1 MHLTIQNVELE
12 VEISGLGEP
21 ALVFLH
27 YGGGT
32 HRAWDAV
39 VRNLQSGFQAITYD
53 MRGWGLSGPADDGYS
68 IKALAAEVTALI
80 EHLELKTYVLVGH
93 SMGGKVAQLVASS
106 RPHGLAGLILV
117 APATPAP
124 SRMSEEAKQQQL
136 HAYDDRSTVL
146 KTIEF
151 LCAKMSSPELVEQ
164 IVADSL
170 SGSSE
175 AKSAWPTQ
183 GMFEDISVNVAQ
195 IAVPTLLL
203 AGELDRLDSVEQHR
217 EEVVARI
224 PGSVLQII
232 PQSGHLLPI
241 DQPLHTAEAI
251 RHFVHTNVRQGK
263 RPT

>member
-1 MHLTIQNVELE
+1 MHLTVQNVELE

-27 YGGGT
+27 YWGGT
-32 HRAWDAV
+32 HRTWDAV
-39 VRNLQSGFQAITYD
+39 VRNLHSGFQAITYD

-68 IKALAAEVTALI
+68 IEALAAEVTALI

-93 SMGGKVAQLVASS
+93 SMGRKVAQLVASN

-146 KTIEF
+146 QTIDF
-151 LCAKMSSPELVEQ
+151 LCARTPALELVEQ

-183 GMFEDISVNVAQ
+183 GMFEDISVDVAQ
-195 IAVPTLLL
+195 IAIPTLVL

-224 PGSVLQII
+224 PGSILRII

-241 DQPLHTAEAI
+241 DQPLQTAEAI
-251 RHFVHTNVRQGK
+251 RQFIDTSVRQGE
-263 RPT
+263 